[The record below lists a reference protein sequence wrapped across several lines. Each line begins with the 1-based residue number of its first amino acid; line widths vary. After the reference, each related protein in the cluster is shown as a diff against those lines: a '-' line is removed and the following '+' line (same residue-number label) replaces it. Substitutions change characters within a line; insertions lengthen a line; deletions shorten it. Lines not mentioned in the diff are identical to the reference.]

1 MGCNVNFRAARQAG
15 STLARSQFLVMSKRI
30 SNLSHFATR
39 CRGTLLHLFKN
50 TQSAHPRVYL
60 RNVGQM
66 APITENEFIEPS
78 GIELPAQHDSFLI
91 AYDDL
96 ILLTGATGFIG
107 SRVIERLLDLGFR
120 NVRCLVRP
128 SSDVSK
134 LKAICQRKEHGVR
147 VEVITGNLL
156 SPEACA
162 SVTENVAAIVHL
174 AAGTGEKSFPDAYMN
189 SVITTRN
196 LIEGALRHG
205 RLRRFVNVSS
215 FSVYDN
221 SATNGVLDET
231 CPVEKRPEL
240 RGDAYCFAKVK
251 QDEIVGE
258 YGERSGL
265 PYVIVRPGAVYGAGN
280 EAISAR
286 IGIDTFGV
294 FLHLGGSNII
304 PLTYVDNC
312 ADAIVLAALTPG
324 IDGEVFN
331 VVDDQLPSSRQFLR
345 LYKKRVKR
353 FTSIYLPHFASYALC
368 SFWEW
373 YANWSNEQLP
383 PVFNRRRWSANWKR
397 TRYTNQKLKTRV
409 GWSPRISTPEGM
421 ERYFE
426 ACRRKGAQHA

>member
-1 MGCNVNFRAARQAG
+1 
-15 STLARSQFLVMSKRI
+15 
-30 SNLSHFATR
+30 
-39 CRGTLLHLFKN
+39 
-50 TQSAHPRVYL
+50 
-60 RNVGQM
+60 M
-66 APITENEFIEPS
+66 APITENESIEPS

-96 ILLTGATGFIG
+96 ILLTGAIGFIG

-134 LKAICQRKEHGVR
+134 LKAIC
-147 VEVITGNLL
+147 
-156 SPEACA
+156 
-162 SVTENVAAIVHL
+162 
-174 AAGTGEKSFPDAYMN
+174 
-189 SVITTRN
+189 
-196 LIEGALRHG
+196 
-205 RLRRFVNVSS
+205 
-215 FSVYDN
+215 
-221 SATNGVLDET
+221 
-231 CPVEKRPEL
+231 
-240 RGDAYCFAKVK
+240 DAYCFAKVK

-258 YGERSGL
+258 YGELSGR

-345 LYKKRVKR
+345 LYQKRVKR

-368 SFWEW
+368 SFWEC

-426 ACRRKGAQHA
+426 ACRRNGAQHA